1 MAPYIED
8 SSYPLKWLKV
18 NVYHPSI
25 FQHAKL
31 RSAKHLVVLG
41 MDHND
46 WLPIYLNL
54 ENHKVHVMDHQV
66 VGLMP
71 VDDIMVFIRHWTSCG
86 KELGASFS
94 YRLNVYN
101 KRERLDFHE
110 EILKRIKKQFK
121 NSISEHRYIFR
132 IYFHLKYIFNFQ
144 ICRNS
149 DRQRNNSK
157 SVSGI

>member
-1 MAPYIED
+1 
-8 SSYPLKWLKV
+8 
-18 NVYHPSI
+18 
-25 FQHAKL
+25 
-31 RSAKHLVVLG
+31 

-121 NSISEHRYIFR
+121 NSISEHRYAKIPTV
-132 IYFHLKYIFNFQ
+132 HETTLKVSLEL
-144 ICRNS
+144 S
-149 DRQRNNSK
+149 DRENFPWDIVLQ
-157 SVSGI
+157 ILPLEQ